1 LGKGKKSD
9 KGMGKIMENIS
20 KHITYD
26 EATVSP
32 TSLRFGIKNYP
43 TSEQLL
49 SMQTVANNC
58 FEHLREWY
66 GKPIKINSFFRC
78 DELNKKVG
86 GAIGSQ
92 HSKGEAI
99 DMSAGTKEENKKLFD
114 WCKLNLKFD
123 QLINEFDYSWIHISF
138 RAGANRNQTLIVK

>member
-1 LGKGKKSD
+1 
-9 KGMGKIMENIS
+9 MGKIMEAIS

-43 TSEQLL
+43 TNEQLL

-99 DMSAGTKEENKKLFD
+99 DMSAGSKEENKKLFD
-114 WCKLNLKFD
+114 WCKANLKFD
-123 QLINEFDYSWIHISF
+123 QLIWEYGSDEGPAWVHISF
-138 RAGANRNQTLIVK
+138 RAGDNRNQVLRIK

>member
-1 LGKGKKSD
+1 MD
-9 KGMGKIMENIS
+9 KIMENIS
-20 KHITYD
+20 EHITYD

-32 TSLRFGIKNYP
+32 TSLRFGIKNVP
-43 TSEQLL
+43 TSQQLQ
-49 SMQTVANNC
+49 SMRAVANNC
-58 FEHLREWY
+58 FEPCRIWY

-99 DMSAGTKEENKKLFD
+99 DMSAGSKEENKKLFD

-123 QLINEFDYSWIHISF
+123 QLINEYNYSWVHISF